1 LRRASVLKNDY
12 VQRINAAID
21 HILNNLDQ
29 PLPLDTVADAAGL
42 SPFHFHRVFKA
53 IQGETLLEFTQR
65 IRLERAISKMTHAPT
80 RPLAD
85 VATECGF
92 GSQSDF
98 SRCFKKRFGVAP
110 SAFDV
115 DSFRDQRRQ
124 EWKSTVADEKHIH
137 QLKGL
142 PPGVNPDGF
151 TARIR
156 ELPARRVAYIRV
168 LDPYRPDVVANAA
181 QRLVVW
187 AEQHDL
193 AGGQWLGYMWEDPE
207 VTDTKRCRYDAAV
220 EAERFTPEGEVCSHT
235 FPPMLV
241 AQVDI
246 RGPID
251 VEVRALDWLFKTWL
265 PKSGYVP
272 AAQPAFEAWHGLPF
286 AHGIEHFELSI
297 QLPIES
303 ARRWRC

>member
-1 LRRASVLKNDY
+1 MSNDY
-12 VQRINAAID
+12 LQRINAAID
-21 HILNNLDQ
+21 LILNNLDK
-29 PLPLDTVADAAGL
+29 PLPLDTVAAAAGF
-42 SPFHFHRVFKA
+42 SPFHFHRIFKA
-53 IQGETLLEFTQR
+53 LQGETLLEFTQR
-65 IRLERAISKMTHAPT
+65 VRLERAITKMTHAPT

-85 VATECGF
+85 ISAECGF

-98 SRCFKKRFGVAP
+98 SRSFKKRFGISP
-110 SAFDV
+110 SMFDV
-115 DSFRDQRRQ
+115 DAFREQKRH
-124 EWKSTVADEKHIH
+124 EWKSTVADEEHAH
-137 QLKGL
+137 QLRGL
-142 PPGVNPDGF
+142 PPGANPDGF

-168 LDPYRPDVVANAA
+168 HDPYRPDVVVSAA
-181 QRLVVW
+181 ERLVLW
-187 AEQHDL
+187 AETHGVAD
-193 AGGQWLGYMWEDPE
+193 GQWLGYMWEDPE
-207 VTDTKRCRYDAAV
+207 VTDTKLCRYDAAV

-272 AAQPAFEAWHGLPF
+272 APQPAFEAWHGRPF
-286 AHGIEHFELSI
+286 AHGVEHFVLSI

-303 ARRWRC
+303 ARNRRS